1 MDIFLELKQCT
12 PEGDCACK
20 NCERVSMTMAH
31 TTRLAIHPVGIV
43 VLTYPIH
50 PVGMIAANRSM
61 ISVRFFEWALMAEC
75 LLSNWNGC
83 VHPRGVKVCVC
94 STACITS
101 IFELIFA
108 RTWYIFCASKDSV
121 AWPHVT
127 PRVCRFTLAASS
139 TMKNERSLAHIKHL
153 HTPPLHKPLNPCT
166 QRLHSPLNPPP
177 LHAPITLRP

>member
-43 VLTYPIH
+43 VVTYPIHPVVIVVVTYLIH

-101 IFELIFA
+101 ILSLYSPGRGTYFVQV
-108 RTWYIFCASKDSV
+108 RTQSHGHTSPPGFV
-121 AWPHVT
+121 GLLWPR
-127 PRVCRFTLAASS
+127 P
-139 TMKNERSLAHIKHL
+139 
-153 HTPPLHKPLNPCT
+153 
-166 QRLHSPLNPPP
+166 QR
-177 LHAPITLRP
+177 